1 MDMAGH
7 WLVCGSDDGNVLVA
21 DLDAVIS
28 NPLKAQLQK
37 YKHSGGMSFLDDK
50 YRGITEIHCMPCE
63 AFGSSGKGDSTTG
76 QLVFS
81 GCSKGII
88 KAWVLHD
95 KYNAAAV
102 DPALSYGLVSNQLT
116 PPMGGGGGSNPA
128 ASTSWSVTMKLR
140 MKQALTV
147 VKAHSSPITS
157 LLSKPFSYPA
167 ADEGGVGEMGWL
179 LYSGDS
185 SGGVAITRGSETSS
199 NSMSSAANIF
209 PQNNDSD
216 TVIGGITTLAL
227 IGGNSAS
234 THHIQSNQHSPFA
247 ASGITGSI
255 WKNMR
260 GNTNNRLSQYQDILV
275 VGTSSGIVSALD
287 VSTATPVFHSHGH
300 RDKVVQV
307 VGLKSNEFL
316 SCSLDRTIKLW
327 DIRVKSRSSGKAL
340 GGSSSI
346 PQYGCRNLG
355 SPSHRKCAASPVT
368 SIAIGGWD
376 NSLVISTSAD
386 GFVRIWDLRFNFNV
400 PCRIL
405 KGHTNRITSL
415 CWDGRNDFHSASHDG
430 TVRSWDSI
438 SGQCTNVIHA
448 FANDSDCQFSMPE
461 SEGITHLAMS
471 QFRGGGFSSST
482 SEYGN
487 NYSPDRRSAPP
498 SLKHCV
504 VARSWSGALKTFV
517 HEM

>member
-1 MDMAGH
+1 MAGH

-28 NPLKAQLQK
+28 NPLKPQLQK
-37 YKHSGGMSFLDDK
+37 YKHSGGISFLDDK

-63 AFGSSGKGDSTTG
+63 SFGSSNGKGDG

-95 KYNAAAV
+95 KYNAAAS
-102 DPALSYGLVSNQLT
+102 DPAISYGLINNQLT

-147 VKAHSSPITS
+147 VKAHSSPITT

-167 ADEGGVGEMGWL
+167 IDEGSAGEMGWL

-185 SGGVAITRGSETSS
+185 SGSVAITRGSETST
-199 NSMSSAANIF
+199 NSMSSAANIC
-209 PQNNDSD
+209 PQGSSD
-216 TVIGGITTLAL
+216 TVTGGITTFAL

-234 THHIQSNQHSPFA
+234 AHHIQSNQHSPFA
-247 ASGITGSI
+247 SSGTSGSL
-255 WKNMR
+255 WKTNMR
-260 GNTNNRLSQYQDILV
+260 GNSNNRLSQYQDILV

-340 GGSSSI
+340 GGSASI

-355 SPSHRKCAASPVT
+355 SPSHRKVLTNFSILFCAC
-368 SIAIGGWD
+368 
-376 NSLVISTSAD
+376 
-386 GFVRIWDLRFNFNV
+386 NFF
-400 PCRIL
+400 
-405 KGHTNRITSL
+405 K
-415 CWDGRNDFHSASHDG
+415 
-430 TVRSWDSI
+430 
-438 SGQCTNVIHA
+438 
-448 FANDSDCQFSMPE
+448 
-461 SEGITHLAMS
+461 
-471 QFRGGGFSSST
+471 
-482 SEYGN
+482 
-487 NYSPDRRSAPP
+487 
-498 SLKHCV
+498 
-504 VARSWSGALKTFV
+504 
-517 HEM
+517 